1 MKPTIYDVAKE
12 AQVSI
17 ATVSK
22 VINDTGRISE
32 KTRKRVLE
40 AMEKLRYQPSVV
52 ASALTG
58 KRTNTLG
65 LLIPDLANPFFAE
78 VARHVED
85 RGQEKGFNVIM
96 CSTDYNPAKEAKYIS
111 LLKQKQVDGIILGS
125 GFYNDQMIAELQQ
138 ENFPLVMI
146 SQEIPALDI
155 DTVSVDDFMGGYQV
169 TQYLLSLGHR
179 RIGVIAESFQ
189 DNPANVRWSSK
200 ERIRGYREALEAAGI
215 GFDEDLVF
223 ISNSTIEAGK
233 RVAGALLDAGPH
245 PTAIFALNDVLA
257 IGTIK
262 AVRERG
268 LKIPEDIAIVG
279 FDDTILATIVDPPLT
294 TVAQPIRDMGYQ
306 AMDLLIEK
314 IEGKENT
321 TKRIILSPQLMIRQ
335 TTCPLT

>member
-96 CSTDYNPAKEAKYIS
+96 CSTDYNPANI
-111 LLKQKQVDGIILGS
+111 
-125 GFYNDQMIAELQQ
+125 
-138 ENFPLVMI
+138 
-146 SQEIPALDI
+146 
-155 DTVSVDDFMGGYQV
+155 
-169 TQYLLSLGHR
+169 
-179 RIGVIAESFQ
+179 
-189 DNPANVRWSSK
+189 RWSSK
-200 ERIRGYREALEAAGI
+200 ERIRGYREALEAAEI

-233 RVAGALLDAGPH
+233 RVAGELLDAGPH

-314 IEGKENT
+314 IEGQENT